1 MCHVVEKEGG
11 QTWSMVDSTG
21 LEESVVDP
29 TTPYLLHHL
38 CNHSHKH
45 GHTTHIHTHKCRA
58 CSARA
63 LSMDDYIAKA

>member
-21 LEESVVDP
+21 LEESVVDS

-45 GHTTHIHTHKCRA
+45 TQNAG
-58 CSARA
+58 SAQ
-63 LSMDDYIAKA
+63 LGQYGCDY